1 MKEERVD
8 LHYKE
13 GGSDKVYNVELV
25 VHVHGWSVNFE
36 YGRRGSSLIK
46 GTKTEKATYATAK
59 KVFDKLVREK
69 TSKGYIGTG
78 VSSSRIGS
86 TILSMG
92 GITVED
98 TGLRPQLLN
107 EIPER
112 DLEKYITDDNWCAQ
126 EKWDG
131 RRRLLIKNGTNI
143 NGTNRKGFI
152 VDISADIVADM
163 QHLPDNDIIFD
174 GEAFDN
180 HIRIFDILGTGD
192 IYKERCKR
200 INDIFKEFS
209 SDILIPVETAWTTEE
224 KRKLLIDLRKANAEG
239 IVFKR
244 IDSIYTAGRPASG
257 GAQLKFKFVETA
269 SCFITGINN
278 FRRSVSL
285 GVYDPK
291 KPNSESLINV
301 GNVTVYPNQEIP
313 KLGSVVEVK
322 YLYYF
327 EEGSLFQPVLLG
339 LRDDIHHTECVI
351 SQLKVKRKE
360 LINE

>member
-1 MKEERVD
+1 MESEESTD
-8 LHYKE
+8 LYYKD
-13 GGSDKVYNVELV
+13 GSSDKVYKVALV
-25 VHVHGWSVNFE
+25 KVASGWDVNFA
-36 YGRRGSSLIK
+36 YGRRGSSLTTGAK
-46 GTKTEKATYATAK
+46 VASTDFKNAK
-59 KVFDKLVREK
+59 KAYDKLVREK
-69 TSKGYIGTG
+69 KSKGYKVSGG
-78 VSSSRIGS
+78 KSVPVSSIPEQ
-86 TILSMG
+86 
-92 GITVED
+92 ED

-131 RRRLLIKNGTNI
+131 RRRLLIKDGSNI

-152 VDISADIVADM
+152 VGISADIVADM
-163 QHLPDNDIIFD
+163 QHLSDNDIIFD

-180 HIRIFDILGTGD
+180 HVIIFDILGTED
-192 IYKERCKR
+192 IYKDRCKR

-209 SDILIPVETAWTTEE
+209 SDVLIPIETAWTTEE
-224 KRKLLIDLRKANAEG
+224 KRTLLLDLRKSNAEG

-269 SCFITGINN
+269 SCFVTGINN
-278 FRRSVSL
+278 LKRSVSL

-301 GNVTVYPNQEIP
+301 GNVTVYPNQEVP

-339 LRDDIHHTECVI
+339 LRDDIHHTECVL